1 MGTTELKKEIYDM
14 DMVIDLIQ
22 NNYER
27 PYDAISREVVS
38 NALDIHKE
46 KEIPDNVRIRLFV
59 DKENTVGYHSYLSV
73 TDFGGMTP
81 DILIKCNTEFGF
93 STKRG
98 KNYLGGFGIGAK
110 CFLSIPPFY
119 GTFHCRNAG
128 LEFGL
133 VVKEKSVESLF
144 QQYDEDGTVNDAI
157 PFGDF
162 LLYYKE
168 TTKRNR
174 TVVTIPLPSELDVIS
189 RVHKGIITQLG
200 FVNNLTYETNFDFEY
215 RFSLHTKDME

>member
-133 VVKEKSVESLF
+133 VVK
-144 QQYDEDGTVNDAI
+144 
-157 PFGDF
+157 
-162 LLYYKE
+162 
-168 TTKRNR
+168 
-174 TVVTIPLPSELDVIS
+174 IPLPSELDVIS

-200 FVNNLTYETNFDFEY
+200 FVNNLTYETNFAFES